1 MTDIAASDDRG
12 ARLQSDAAE
21 IHVPEPD
28 ADREAMLVK
37 VGIALPILG
46 LILIG
51 IAWFQASGS
60 KYVADQIPMLIS
72 GGVLGL
78 GLILLGAAIWI
89 RYTIAR
95 LMRVW
100 LARDLIERQRQ
111 TDRIVEALGGRSD

>member
-1 MTDIAASDDRG
+1 MTDIASDRA
-12 ARLQSDAAE
+12 ARLQGDAAE

-28 ADREAMLVK
+28 ADREALLVK

-111 TDRIVEALGGRSD
+111 TDRIVEALSGRSD